1 MKYSGGLKTERFW
14 ILDGP
19 MWSVYSSNHSKT
31 EQIRWPQFCSVFKWS
46 GLFKTLTGLDWFR
59 DV

>member
-31 EQIRWPQFCSVFKWS
+31 EQIRWPQFCSVKS
-46 GLFKTLTGLDWFR
+46 IKHKSQIVKPIM